1 MDLECLSVEPS
12 KGQDDWTLS
21 RVQHTIQGKGHKRH
35 TNGRSQQPTLTIH
48 VRIRYH
54 VDASKPLSRKRM
66 RSKIIKKF
74 KKKFKT
80 HDQTHDHTES
90 ELQNLLD
97 ETPTEIDHDMIH
109 AHYDSSNPSIHTDID
124 NHPSARVHQMPHSR
138 PYVSAKL
145 EVFDPERILGIW
157 YDFKP
162 RTNLSSTNLDEPTFQ
177 ALQTNLAAEVAHST
191 DVLIRISDL
200 YERLPSKVR
209 AAIEHHLS
217 NFSKDITAVSTT
229 QGTTQVITGDQQ
241 YYEPISANHRFLCKI
256 DVIESWLEGNFA
268 TITSILSYYRD
279 VLNWLLY
286 LTPELAYA
294 KIRSNILCTIYPE
307 APQDCLTFPGIMELC
322 CNYLLEA
329 CQ

>member
-1 MDLECLSVEPS
+1 MNGHCSHCFKRVHPSHPSSLIIVIIIAYELLIYRIYSIMDLECLSVEPS

-54 VDASKPLSRKRM
+54 VDASKPQSRKRM

-90 ELQNLLD
+90 ELQNLMD

-138 PYVSAKL
+138 PYVFAKL

-177 ALQTNLAAEVAHST
+177 AL
-191 DVLIRISDL
+191 
-200 YERLPSKVR
+200 
-209 AAIEHHLS
+209 
-217 NFSKDITAVSTT
+217 
-229 QGTTQVITGDQQ
+229 
-241 YYEPISANHRFLCKI
+241 
-256 DVIESWLEGNFA
+256 
-268 TITSILSYYRD
+268 
-279 VLNWLLY
+279 
-286 LTPELAYA
+286 
-294 KIRSNILCTIYPE
+294 
-307 APQDCLTFPGIMELC
+307 
-322 CNYLLEA
+322 
-329 CQ
+329 